1 MGINYLDARVMW
13 EARQRGVSFD
23 QTLSVAHLSLEL
35 HPDEVRRF
43 REEYR
48 NRISAAST
56 TPLDAYRAG
65 DYSDA
70 FIRGFLGA
78 TTLSILDY
86 SAYEGATIVHDLN
99 QPIAAE
105 HHGRFDAVI
114 DGGSLEHVFNFPVAI
129 ASLMSALKVGGHL
142 FLKSPANNL
151 CGHGFYQFSPELMFR
166 IFSEGNGFQL
176 QRILFMET
184 MLPVETRP
192 YRAAY
197 EVTDPKV
204 AGERVT
210 LTSDRPVMML
220 VEARKIANIVP
231 FADRPLQGDY
241 VEAWQRGEDQSREAR
256 GDEALRAVFA
266 RLPRWLQSRLR
277 TLRQTRRD
285 SLSNTRFY
293 RRLPHS

>member
-1 MGINYLDARVMW
+1 MGINYLDARIMW
-13 EARQRGVSFD
+13 EARQRGASFD
-23 QTLSVAHLSLEL
+23 ATLSVAHLSLEL
-35 HPDEVRRF
+35 HPAELRAL
-43 REEYR
+43 REAYLASMPGA
-48 NRISAAST
+48 RI
-56 TPLDAYRAG
+56 TPLDEYRSG

-78 TTLSILDY
+78 KTLSILDY

-114 DGGSLEHVFNFPVAI
+114 DGGTLEHVFNFPVAI
-129 ASLMSALKVGGHL
+129 ASLMNALKVGGHL

-166 IFSEGNGFQL
+166 IFGKNNGFEL
-176 QRILFMET
+176 RRILFMET

-197 EVTDPKV
+197 EVTDPAL

-210 LTSDRPVMML
+210 LTSGRPVMML
-220 VEARKIANIVP
+220 VEARKIAGVAP

-241 VEAWQRGEDQSREAR
+241 VDAWQRGTGHAPAAA
-256 GDEALRAVFA
+256 GDADLRAVFA
-266 RLPRWLQSRLR
+266 RLPVWLQARMR
-277 TLRQTRRD
+277 TLRQIRRD
-285 SLSNTRFY
+285 SLGNRRFY
-293 RRLPHS
+293 RKLPRS